1 MPRWVITAQTFGY
14 AFGIAT
20 TERRRGMDD
29 WLNTAFAL
37 ADKRESFCKN
47 VKPCPKCGTDQVQL
61 VEWMNDAKWKCRE
74 CGFKWEG
81 I

>member
-1 MPRWVITAQTFGY
+1 
-14 AFGIAT
+14 
-20 TERRRGMDD
+20 MDD